1 MSKVVIQF
9 LDGTSKRGDIPF
21 FNPAKQ
27 TVPFETAS
35 EDGKSLVQT
44 TLHIEEIKK
53 ILFLKK
59 DAAEE
64 SAIRKE
70 TIAQTQFAG
79 TVAYK
84 LIVEMNDGEVL
95 TGTTLKYSPQE
106 KSFFLTPL
114 NPGDP
119 SERIYINSR
128 CVTKVDQKRLLGR
141 MLVDAKLIS
150 GNQLQN
156 ALNVQAENRKK
167 LIGQILVEQELISRK
182 QLDESLD
189 VQKEDRSLL
198 GEILVRAQY
207 LTREQL
213 DRALL
218 IQKENRKKR
227 LGQIL
232 VELKYLT
239 PDDICLALASQLGCA
254 WIDLSSLTIPEE
266 VLGLLPRDVIQ
277 KYEVVPV
284 ESKFGELLIVASA
297 QPRNEEMRRAV
308 AEGTTMR
315 TEFVIAYDGHIAAAL
330 EKYYGFS

>member
-1 MSKVVIQF
+1 M
-9 LDGTSKRGDIPF
+9 
-21 FNPAKQ
+21 
-27 TVPFETAS
+27 
-35 EDGKSLVQT
+35 
-44 TLHIEEIKK
+44 
-53 ILFLKK
+53 
-59 DAAEE
+59 
-64 SAIRKE
+64 
-70 TIAQTQFAG
+70 
-79 TVAYK
+79 
-84 LIVEMNDGEVL
+84 
-95 TGTTLKYSPQE
+95 
-106 KSFFLTPL
+106 
-114 NPGDP
+114 
-119 SERIYINSR
+119 
-128 CVTKVDQKRLLGR
+128 
-141 MLVDAKLIS
+141 
-150 GNQLQN
+150 
-156 ALNVQAENRKK
+156 
-167 LIGQILVEQELISRK
+167 IGQILVEQELISRK

-189 VQKEDRSLL
+189 VQKEDRVLL

-207 LTREQL
+207 ITREQL

-254 WIDLSSLTIPEE
+254 WIDLSSLTIPED
-266 VLGLLPRDVIQ
+266 VLGLLPCDVVQ

-284 ESKFGELLIVASA
+284 ERKFGELLIVASA